1 MTTDLLIRGFF
12 CAILS
17 LAIVWHVF
25 SRYDEEVGS
34 ESGRDERPRFLPF
47 IPGGY
52 MPVMILVLELLAI
65 LDYGFRDATFLTLGL
80 CFGLFL
86 HIGLYYALLL
96 PLMSLLRRHISARTC
111 ALLWLLPNALIFTFY
126 DFMEVPKPLLILRI
140 PSPWLEITAG
150 VWLLGIFAVL
160 FWHTASHLIFRR
172 RILHPSQPVTDPHI
186 LAVWNRLRDEM
197 DLSKAKFRLVTSPMT
212 ATPLTIGLF
221 RRSMRVVLPPKA
233 YTQEELEL
241 ILRHELIHLVRE
253 DSLAKF
259 FLIFCTAMCWF
270 NPLMWIAM
278 KKSAQDLERSCDETV
293 LLSTDI
299 ETRKR
304 YAHLI
309 LRTAGDGRGFTT
321 CLSASANSLRYRL
334 RSIMTPTTRR
344 SGALIAGLVFF
355 LLCIT
360 SGYVTLAYHQTT
372 GGEVIFAKEGFDPA
386 SCQIAHLDV
395 LDDSYHRVYH
405 IPNQDAFLTH
415 LSSLPLEETTGN
427 YSWGDDQPITMLMKT
442 PKGVMGLTFTHHS
455 LKLTRLWEDSP
466 ESTTYHLPEGAGLME
481 FVTVFPA
488 LRVEL
493 TGPQSPRHVTARLTA
508 LWSGNNREYDPIYEN
523 PLLDGEQHG
532 IFGYDPTGMTLDFTE
547 QPLSPLT
554 LIREDWD
561 TGIITTQTLST
572 ETSSIP
578 AAYGRYTL
586 LATFSAPDGGCYL
599 AQFHFDI
606 GGID

>member
-1 MTTDLLIRGFF
+1 MTTDLFIRSFF
-12 CAILS
+12 CAILG

-34 ESGRDERPRFLPF
+34 ESGKDERPHFLPF

-52 MPVMILVLELLAI
+52 MPVMILVLELFAI
-65 LDYGFRDATFLTLGL
+65 LDYGFRDATLLTLGL

-86 HIGLYYALLL
+86 HIGLYYAFLL
-96 PLMSLLRRHISARTC
+96 PLMPLFRRHISARTC

-126 DFMEVPKPLLILRI
+126 EFMEVPEPLLILRI
-140 PSPWLEITAG
+140 PSPWLGIIAG
-150 VWLLGIFAVL
+150 VWLMGFWVVL
-160 FWHTASHLIFRR
+160 LWHTVRHLIFRQK
-172 RILHPSQPVTDPHI
+172 ILRPSQPVTDPDT
-186 LAVWNRLRDEM
+186 LAVWNTLRDEL
-197 DLSKAKFRLVTSPMT
+197 DLSKARFRLVTSPMVS
-212 ATPLTIGLF
+212 TPLTIGLF
-221 RRSMRVVLPPKA
+221 RRSMRVVLPPNA
-233 YTQEELEL
+233 YTREELEL

-259 FLIFCTAMCWF
+259 FLVFCTAMCWF

-293 LLSTDI
+293 LLSADP
-299 ETRKR
+299 ETRRR

-309 LRTAGDGRGFTT
+309 LRTAGDERGFTT

-334 RSIMTPTTRR
+334 RAIMIPTTRR

-372 GGEVIFAKEGFDPA
+372 GGEVIFAKEGIDPS
-386 SCQIAHLDV
+386 SCRITHLDV

-405 IPNQDAFLTH
+405 ISNQDAFLAH

-442 PKGVMGLTFTHHS
+442 PKGIMGLTFTDRS
-455 LKLTRLWEDSP
+455 LKLTCLWEDSP
-466 ESTTYHLPEGAGLME
+466 ESITYHLPEGAGLAD

-493 TGPQSPRHVTARLTA
+493 ISPQSTRHLTARLTA
-508 LWSGNNREYDPIYEN
+508 LWTDDNREHDPIYEN
-523 PLLDGEQHG
+523 PLLEGEQYG
-532 IFGYDPTGMTLDFTE
+532 IFGYEPTDMTLDFTE
-547 QPLSPLT
+547 QPLSALT

-561 TGIITTQTLST
+561 TGAITTQTLPAD
-572 ETSSIP
+572 TSSIP
-578 AAYGRYTL
+578 APYGRYTL

-606 GGID
+606 GEID